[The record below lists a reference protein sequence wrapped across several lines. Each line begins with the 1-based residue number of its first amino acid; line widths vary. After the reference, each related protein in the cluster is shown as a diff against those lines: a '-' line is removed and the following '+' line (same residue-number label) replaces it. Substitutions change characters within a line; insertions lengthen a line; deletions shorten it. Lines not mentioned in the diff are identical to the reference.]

1 MGTAAV
7 GHPFIGALVT
17 LKDVQGRTQFATTDA
32 HGRFM
37 LTTAGLTTPFLL
49 RVADDQGHVMYSI
62 AAGDGVANLD
72 PLSDAM
78 TRLWYLSHGMTVE
91 NVFANPENQPA
102 MHDTALRTLDGALVS
117 TLASSLAMHGLNPSA
132 VSLFQTPFDANGN
145 GLDGLLDQLA
155 FSTSGNQIT
164 LTDIGSGSQI
174 TLEASDHAVSIARLD
189 ALSQIPVVQTLRFDH

>member
-17 LKDVQGRTQFATTDA
+17 LKDVQGRTQYVTTDA

-37 LTTAGLTTPFLL
+37 LTTAGLTAPFLL
-49 RVADDQGHVMYSI
+49 KVADDQGHVMYSI

-78 TRLWYLSHGMTVE
+78 TRLWYLSHGKTVE

-102 MHDTALRTLDGALVS
+102 MHDAALRALDGALVS
-117 TLASSLAMHGLNPSA
+117 TLAGSLAMHGLNPSA

-164 LTDIGSGSQI
+164 LTDIRSGSQI